1 MGGWLPLVNTLS
13 AERWPLLTYTYAA
26 IVIRHVEAVAP
37 EIPVPSYITA
47 RHMRFPLS
55 LLFNRSHPEK
65 RRITNQSFNQS
76 HTHTH
81 TQISKSYA
89 FSQAK
94 SKNYIRNLLV
104 QGPRSHWIPRGIVT
118 RNVSSL
124 RQSLMCVC
132 CVFIHTHNE
141 TPLVYINTYWNTMR
155 LRWTLFWYMNIGSE
169 RDAWIKLP
177 RIRRAKLRIARWLW
191 RKARYFNSQTA
202 AESGV

>member
-1 MGGWLPLVNTLS
+1 MQNRLPQSPIRAHKLRVLINRYSYYEIHVQTLVGGWLPLVNTLS

-81 TQISKSYA
+81 THKSA
-89 FSQAK
+89 SPMPSPRRSQK
-94 SKNYIRNLLV
+94 TIFVTSSY
-104 QGPRSHWIPRGIVT
+104 RGQEVT
-118 RNVSSL
+118 GFL
-124 RQSLMCVC
+124 
-132 CVFIHTHNE
+132 
-141 TPLVYINTYWNTMR
+141 
-155 LRWTLFWYMNIGSE
+155 
-169 RDAWIKLP
+169 
-177 RIRRAKLRIARWLW
+177 
-191 RKARYFNSQTA
+191 
-202 AESGV
+202 AE